1 MEEVGSPKPSR
12 ETPWNIPEVLPFSP
26 HLPPPWNVSAVR
38 AKMLDSG
45 PGTKLKHRSERM
57 DEPGIL
63 LVVSFTLT
71 GPQGPPGVYSRI
83 SPAH

>member
-1 MEEVGSPKPSR
+1 MEELGSPKPSR
-12 ETPWNIPEVLPFSP
+12 ETPWNIPEV
-26 HLPPPWNVSAVR
+26 LPPPWNVSAVR

-57 DEPGIL
+57 NESGIL